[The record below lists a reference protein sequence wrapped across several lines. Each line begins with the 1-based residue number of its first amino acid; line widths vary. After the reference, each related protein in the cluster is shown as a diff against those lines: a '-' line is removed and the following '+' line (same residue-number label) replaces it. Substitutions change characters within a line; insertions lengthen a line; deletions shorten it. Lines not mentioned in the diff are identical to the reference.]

1 MDTDSLNITK
11 IDVTFNDG
19 KVLCM
24 VTQDRFLRMRD
35 VAKAQSQANDM
46 LVEQSKLLE
55 ARIRDLEAAYA
66 LLDLEHQA
74 WINEVEQTTDS
85 PVFHNPLP

>member
-1 MDTDSLNITK
+1 MEENPLNITK
-11 IDVTFNDG
+11 IEFTFNDG

-46 LVEQSKLLE
+46 LVRQAELLE
-55 ARIRDLEAAYA
+55 EGIRELQAKCNSLEAELQATIHTP
-66 LLDLEHQA
+66 LTLDSTPFQ
-74 WINEVEQTTDS
+74 
-85 PVFHNPLP
+85 NPLP